1 MIGVPDHS
9 VLVLKPIYKHL
20 KVPYALVLLKVLQ
33 AVQLY
38 GYNTAV
44 VLKYNVPTSRY
55 SCSAFIIYIK
65 FSTIDSSII

>member
-9 VLVLKPIYKHL
+9 VLVLKTIYKHL

-44 VLKYNVPTSRY
+44 VLKYGR
-55 SCSAFIIYIK
+55 A
-65 FSTIDSSII
+65 